1 MSSASFELRVGGKFR
16 LIKKIGS
23 GSFGDIYLGTNILT
37 GEDVAIK
44 LEELK
49 SKHPQLHYES
59 RVYKLLSGGQGIP
72 LVRWFGLEGD
82 YNVMVL
88 DLLGPSLEDCFNYC
102 KRRFTVKT
110 VLLLADQMLARLEY
124 CHSRNMIHRDIK
136 PDNFLLGTGSTADKV
151 FLIDFGLAKKYRD
164 SKTHVHAMY
173 REDKNLTGTAR
184 YASINAHLGIE
195 QSRRD
200 DIESLGYVLLYFLR
214 GSLPWQ
220 GMVANTKKEKYEKI
234 NHKKM
239 STSVEELC
247 AGFPIE
253 FTNYLNYARCLKFEE
268 TPDYR
273 ELRAA
278 FRTVYEREKF
288 VDRVFDWCTSTPD
301 RPAMQTSY
309 ANEAAQTR

>member
-1 MSSASFELRVGGKFR
+1 
-16 LIKKIGS
+16 
-23 GSFGDIYLGTNILT
+23 
-37 GEDVAIK
+37 
-44 LEELK
+44 
-49 SKHPQLHYES
+49 
-59 RVYKLLSGGQGIP
+59 
-72 LVRWFGLEGD
+72 
-82 YNVMVL
+82 
-88 DLLGPSLEDCFNYC
+88 
-102 KRRFTVKT
+102 
-110 VLLLADQMLARLEY
+110 
-124 CHSRNMIHRDIK
+124 
-136 PDNFLLGTGSTADKV
+136 
-151 FLIDFGLAKKYRD
+151 
-164 SKTHVHAMY
+164 MY
-173 REDKNLTGTAR
+173 REDKNLTGTFHPTSASARTCVSLPRALPSAQGRAVHTLAPHCVGCQLVCVRVCVCRYLCIGTAR

-220 GMVANTKKEKYEKI
+220 GMVANTKKDKYEKI

-239 STSVEELC
+239 STPVEELC
-247 AGFPIE
+247 AGFPPE
-253 FTNYLNYARCLKFEE
+253 FTTYLNYARSLRFEE

-309 ANEAAQTR
+309 ANEAAQTVRRTAHLPAAASFPSPPSLLSPGGVLCHRYYQALPRLWPVSRRWV

>member
-239 STSVEELC
+239 STPVEELC
-247 AGFPIE
+247 AGFPPE
-253 FTNYLNYARCLKFEE
+253 FTNYLNYARSLKFEE

-309 ANEAAQTR
+309 ANEAAQSR